1 MAHMNT
7 PNPAKYDL
15 TYHFDSNLRDIP
27 NSPDDM
33 RAHLAELDTEL
44 GANPPPEAQL
54 RLLGTIGVYARMLGE
69 LTKAEHS
76 LLAALTLAQRSN
88 NRSSYV
94 ANSLRLAHVLQW
106 QERFE
111 EADAIFTSII
121 KLCRANKE
129 LEHYLDFAY
138 QHYGKSLFDQKRYA
152 EAERAFNSA
161 LMLRQG
167 KDDAELTESTQFALE
182 TTRSWLGK

>member
-1 MAHMNT
+1 MTAPT
-7 PNPAKYDL
+7 PPQPDL

-27 NSPDDM
+27 NNPDDM
-33 RAHLAELDTEL
+33 KAQVDALESQLASTDAAED
-44 GANPPPEAQL
+44 QL
-54 RLLGTIGVYARMLGE
+54 SILGTIGVYARMLDD
-69 LTKAEHS
+69 LTKAEHT
-76 LLAALTLAQRSN
+76 LLAALTIAQRTN

-94 ANSLRLAHVLQW
+94 ANSLRLANVLQW
-106 QERFE
+106 QTRFT

-121 KLCRANKE
+121 NLCRTDSNLA
-129 LEHYLDFAY
+129 HYLDFAY
-138 QHYGKSLFDQKRYA
+138 QHYGKSLFDQQRYA

-167 KDDAELTESTQFALE
+167 KDDQSLIDSTQFALE